1 MGEGVGNRVGVMD
14 GDTVGGDRVG
24 GEKIRVGKKLKDG
37 KNVGVD
43 DGSREGAILG
53 DCDGVEVGS

>member
-14 GDTVGGDRVG
+14 GGTVGDGVGGDKR
-24 GEKIRVGKKLKDG
+24 RVGKKLKDG

-43 DGSREGAILG
+43 DGLREGGRLG
-53 DCDGVEVGS
+53 DCEGEEVGS